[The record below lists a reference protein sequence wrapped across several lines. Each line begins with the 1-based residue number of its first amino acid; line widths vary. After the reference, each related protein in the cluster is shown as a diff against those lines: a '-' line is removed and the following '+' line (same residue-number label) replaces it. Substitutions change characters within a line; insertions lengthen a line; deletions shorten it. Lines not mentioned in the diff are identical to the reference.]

1 MKNFWGIVN
10 RVLKHVDIII
20 LVQDA
25 RFPEQTENIELEDKA
40 EEKPIIHVLNKSD
53 LVNKKTIEK
62 YKRKYKNC
70 VYMSA
75 REHQGTSIL
84 LQKILELSQGKN
96 SIVGVFG
103 YPNTGKSSII
113 NALKG
118 RKSAPTSPRAGY
130 TKTRQLIRITDNIFL
145 MDTPGVLPY
154 MDNDPTKLAMI
165 GSIDISKAK
174 DPDLAA
180 MELIDNKKTLICKY
194 YGVKGS
200 NPEKILSEIA
210 IKYKKLIKGG
220 KPNINETARM
230 LLRDW
235 QRGKIS

>member
-130 TKTRQLIRITDNIFL
+130 TKTRQLIRITDNIF
-145 MDTPGVLPY
+145 
-154 MDNDPTKLAMI
+154 
-165 GSIDISKAK
+165 
-174 DPDLAA
+174 
-180 MELIDNKKTLICKY
+180 
-194 YGVKGS
+194 
-200 NPEKILSEIA
+200 
-210 IKYKKLIKGG
+210 
-220 KPNINETARM
+220 
-230 LLRDW
+230 
-235 QRGKIS
+235 

>member
-10 RVLKHVDIII
+10 KVLKHVDIII

-40 EEKPIIHVLNKSD
+40 EGKPIIHVLNKSD
-53 LVNKKTIEK
+53 LTDKKAIEK
-62 YKRKYKNC
+62 YKHKYKNC
-70 VYMSA
+70 VYLSA
-75 REHQGTSIL
+75 KEHTGTSIL
-84 LQKILELSQGKN
+84 LQKILEISQGKN
-96 SIVGVFG
+96 SVVGVFG

-118 RKSAPTSPRAGY
+118 RKSAKTSPRAGY
-130 TKTRQLIRITDNIFL
+130 TKARQLIRINDKIFL

-165 GSIDISKAK
+165 GSIDLSKTK

-180 MELIDNKKTLICKY
+180 MQLIDLKKNLICKY
-194 YGVKGS
+194 YGVKES
-200 NPEKILSEIA
+200 SPERVLSEIA

-220 KPNINETARM
+220 KPNMNETAKM
-230 LLRDW
+230 LLKDW
-235 QRGKIS
+235 QKGKIS